1 MCFSELL
8 LTFAVQK
15 QQNEAMNYKELLESR
30 NGAALAKEPMPYGQL
45 YKKMTGGKYANVV
58 DLRDDLKDSLVFCDA
73 LAAECEQNKKLSH
86 KSQLHF
92 DIATDSAGIYGVKVE
107 QGNYQTFARLVEDH
121 PAIVAQSHFI
131 ADTVKAL
138 LEATAYLHDQGIS
151 HVCFSPD
158 NVLARKGD
166 NAPMLLFHGSAYQ
179 TINDQDRLYGTGAP
193 YVAPEVLEEG
203 IIDGRAD
210 IYSIGKFIEFLYLQS
225 EIPFELKGVIAKAT
239 NPDPEKRY
247 QTPEE
252 MLKSIDRRQ
261 KTRRSIV
268 SLMAALLVTA
278 IVVGLYFSMTPER
291 EDIEFVKPAQ
301 RDSLADGPAEGYDPS
316 TDLAQPL
323 DTTIGHI
330 DPELMKQ
337 YEAKAEQIFR
347 KQFTREA
354 DRILSN
360 IYSNDKMGKTE
371 RNFMASSQS
380 TIEELARIQVKLGN
394 EAGLSDSRSQ
404 LIASQIV
411 DQVTNRLR
419 TEMNE
424 KEKKKLEG
432 VGAE

>member
-1 MCFSELL
+1 
-8 LTFAVQK
+8 
-15 QQNEAMNYKELLESR
+15 MNYQELLESR
-30 NGAALAKEPMPYGQL
+30 NGAAMTKEPMPYGQL
-45 YKKMTGGKYANVV
+45 YRKMTDGKYANVV

-73 LAAECEQNKKLSH
+73 LASECEQNRRLSH
-86 KSQLHF
+86 KSQLHYT
-92 DIATDSAGIYGVKVE
+92 IVTDSAGIYGVKVE

-121 PAIVAQSHFI
+121 PAIVAQPHFI
-131 ADTVKAL
+131 ADTVKSL
-138 LEATAYLHDQGIS
+138 LEATAYLHDQGIC
-151 HVCFSPD
+151 HVCYSPA

-179 TINDQDRLYGTGAP
+179 TINDQEQLYGADAS

-203 IIDGRAD
+203 VIDGRAD
-210 IYSIGKFIEFLYLQS
+210 IYSIGKFIQFLYLQS

-239 NPDPEKRY
+239 DPDPEKRY
-247 QTPEE
+247 QTPEQ
-252 MLKSIDRRQ
+252 MLSAIVRRR
-261 KTRRSIV
+261 KTRRSLV
-268 SLMAALLVTA
+268 SLIAALALTA
-278 IVVGLYFSMTPER
+278 IVVGLYFSLTPER
-291 EDIEFVKPAQ
+291 EEIEFVKPAH
-301 RDSLADGPAEGYDPS
+301 RDTLSTEPAEGYDPM
-316 TDLAQPL
+316 TDMAQPL

-354 DRILSN
+354 DRILSG

-371 RNFMASSQS
+371 RNFMATSQS

-424 KEKKKLEG
+424 KEKKKMEG
-432 VGAE
+432 APAE